1 MKKTTFRILQRL
13 FRRGVRPALRR
24 FVEDTHGSLMLLTLY
39 LFVIM
44 AFMGGLAIDLMR
56 YEQTR
61 TSLQNTLDRAI
72 LASASLTQTL
82 DPDQVVSDYFAKA
95 GMSNYLQNVT
105 VTNGL
110 NFRTVKAD
118 ASATTDAYFMHLIK
132 NGDIN
137 SDSTRIAMTTKG
149 MSSAEQRINSVEI
162 SLVLDISS
170 SMGWNNRLV
179 NLKAAAKDFVQSVI
193 SNDPAGKIAIS
204 IVPFDDHVNLGPDLR
219 SKYTGLTN
227 DQGFANA
234 YCIDLPAS
242 TYSSTGIDPTASMP
256 MVYLHDFWSD
266 SYYRQGFVSPTDRT
280 YSIGFDPVY
289 NWTPTICPTM
299 TNNFLR
305 LPTRSIPALNGY
317 IDGLAALGGTAINIG
332 MKWGVTMM
340 DPSQRAIF
348 TSLRQEGKIPNE
360 IPDRPLNYGEKDVLK
375 VIVLMTDG
383 ENSGMRRV
391 AEAYK
396 TGLSPIYLSTVEGRY
411 SIRFTSGRPSAAGS
425 NEYYVPHLNAWRSTP
440 YNNGTKGWV
449 WDWGYSPEL
458 GWRWQHFYRDL
469 DTTTQ
474 LTWPEVW
481 SKMRLSYV
489 AWQFY
494 ARGLGYNNWNS
505 MVNNFYA
512 AIDKLST
519 VPDAATMNQQL
530 QSICKLTK
538 DKGVVVYGIA
548 FEASA
553 TGQDQISK
561 CASSPAHYFN
571 AQGLQISTVFRTIA
585 NNISQLRLTQ

>member
-13 FRRGVRPALRR
+13 LRLGSHPASRR
-24 FVEDTHGSLMLLTLY
+24 FVEDTQGSLLLLTLY

-61 TSLQNTLDRAI
+61 TSLQNTLDRAT
-72 LASASLTQTL
+72 LASASLSQTL

-95 GMSNYLQNVT
+95 GMSNYLQSVT
-105 VTNGL
+105 VTNGV
-110 NFRTVKAD
+110 NFRTVEAN

-137 SDSTRIAMTTKG
+137 SDPKRIAMTTKG
-149 MSSAEQRINSVEI
+149 KSIAEQRINNVEI
-162 SLVLDISS
+162 SLVLDISG
-170 SMGWNNRLV
+170 SMGWNNRLE
-179 NLKAAAKDFVQSVI
+179 NLKVAAKDFVQTVI
-193 SNDPAGKIAIS
+193 SNDAAGKISIS

-242 TYSSTGIDPTASMP
+242 TYNSTGIDPTASMP
-256 MVYLHDFWSD
+256 MVSLHDFSSD
-266 SYYRQGFVSPTDRT
+266 TYYAQGFVSPTDRT
-280 YSIGFDPVY
+280 YSIGYDPVY
-289 NWTPTICPTM
+289 NRNTAICPTI

-317 IDGLAALGGTAINIG
+317 IDGLVALGGTAINIG

-348 TSLRQEGKIPNE
+348 TSLRQDGKIPNE
-360 IPDRPLNYGEKDVLK
+360 IPDRPLAYGDKNVMK

-383 ENSGMRRV
+383 ENSGGRRV
-391 AEAYK
+391 DEAYK
-396 TGLSPIYLSTVEGRY
+396 TGPSPIYFSSVEGRY

-425 NEYYVPHLNAWRSTP
+425 NEYYVPHLNAWRSKP
-440 YNNGTKGWV
+440 YTNGTKGWV

-458 GWRWQHFYRDL
+458 GWRWQYFYRDL
-469 DTTTQ
+469 DTATQ

-519 VPDAATMNQQL
+519 VPDAASMNQQL
-530 QSICKLTK
+530 QSICTLTK
-538 DKGVVVYGIA
+538 DKGIVVYGIA

-553 TGQDQISK
+553 NGQEQISK

-571 AQGLQISTVFRTIA
+571 AEGLQIGTAFKTIA
-585 NNISQLRLTQ
+585 NNINQLRLTQ